1 MIVYNK
7 SCLVPH
13 HIHSITHKFV
23 AMKEIQLE
31 HKEGAPCTAIREISL
46 LKDLKHANIV
56 TLHDIIH
63 TDKSLTLVFEYVEQ
77 NLTEYMDE
85 CRGMMSMTNVKVR
98 VTECYDLIAQND
110 ALDFFLLYHSCFSF
124 SCYGD

>member
-1 MIVYNK
+1 MLNLVLVYTT
-7 SCLVPH
+7 H
-13 HIHSITHKFV
+13 HIRSITHKFV

-31 HKEGAPCTAIREISL
+31 HREGAPCTAIREISL

-56 TLHDIIH
+56 TLHDVIH
-63 TDKSLTLVFEYVEQ
+63 TDISLTLVFEYVEQ

-98 VTECYDLIAQND
+98 STECQKLYCISE
-110 ALDFFLLYHSCFSF
+110 LDSSLLYHSCFSF
-124 SCYGD
+124 SC